1 MKVNVI
7 FLDYHRHQF
16 TQEVKQK
23 NFNNAGYP
31 FDFIEVDM
39 KGISA
44 ALNKGIQASRS
55 YDAVVTMANDILMPD
70 NWLLHMVEAAKAIPN
85 TGMCGIHCV
94 EGLEPM
100 TEINGIK
107 VHVNFTAF
115 GNVLIP
121 MSAINQI
128 GFFNPD
134 YDVYSMNDADY
145 AYRLNNSGYVN
156 YYLHGLKSEH
166 IGHDVGQPSDYRRMK
181 DEGLALGPEKYGKW
195 TRHYEETKN
204 YYVPAEG
211 INIIEMQQYYGE
223 K

>member
-7 FLDYHRHQF
+7 FLDYERHQF
-16 TQEVKQK
+16 TTEVRQT

-31 FDFIEVDM
+31 FDHITIDL

-44 ALNKGIQASRS
+44 AINKGIQASKG
-55 YDAVVTMANDILMPD
+55 YDAVVTMANDILMPQ
-70 NWLLHMVEAAKAIPN
+70 NWLLNMVTAAKSIPN

-94 EGLEPM
+94 EGLEPVKV
-100 TEINGIK
+100 INGQMI
-107 VHVNFTAF
+107 HINFTAF

-121 MSAINQI
+121 MTAINQI
-128 GFFNPD
+128 GYFNPD

-145 AYRLNNSGYVN
+145 AYRLNNSGYIN
-156 YYLHGLKSEH
+156 YYLHGLKSIH
-166 IGHDVGQPSDYRRMK
+166 LGHDVGQPSDYRRMK
-181 DEGLALGPEKYGKW
+181 DEGLASGPEKYGKW
-195 TRHYEETKN
+195 TRHYDETGN

-211 INIIEMQQYYGE
+211 ISIIEMNQYYGE

>member
-7 FLDYHRHQF
+7 FLDYDRHQF
-16 TQEVKQK
+16 TQQVKER
-23 NFNNAGYP
+23 NFKNAGYP

-44 ALNKGIQASRS
+44 ALNKGIQSSRS

-107 VHVNFTAF
+107 VHVNYTAF

-121 MSAINQI
+121 MMVINQI
-128 GFFNPD
+128 GFFNPE
-134 YDVYSMNDADY
+134 YDPYGMQDADY
-145 AYRLNNSGYVN
+145 AYRLNNTGHVN

-166 IGHDVGQPSDYRRMK
+166 LGHDVGQPSDYRRMK
-181 DEGLALGPEKYGKW
+181 DEGLSKAGEVWERSTK
-195 TRHYEETKN
+195 RYEETGDYTIFMDEYN
-204 YYVPAEG
+204 E
-211 INIIEMQQYYGE
+211 INSVTTE
-223 K
+223 

>member
-1 MKVNVI
+1 MKVKVI
-7 FLDYHRHQF
+7 FLDYDRHQF
-16 TQEVKQK
+16 TDQVKQR

-31 FDFIEVDM
+31 FDYIIVDM

-70 NWLLHMVEAAKAIPN
+70 NWLLHMVTAAKAIPN

-100 TEINGIK
+100 TEINGQK

-121 MSAINQI
+121 MRAIYLI

-134 YDVYSMNDADY
+134 YDPYGMQDADY
-145 AYRLNNSGYVN
+145 AYRLNCTGHIN

-166 IGHDVGQPSDYRRMK
+166 LGHDVGQPTDYRRMK
-181 DEGLALGPEKYGKW
+181 DEGLNKAGEIWKETTK
-195 TRHYEETKN
+195 RYEETGDYTIN
-204 YYVPAEG
+204 MEQYEGEAETDR
-211 INIIEMQQYYGE
+211 
-223 K
+223 